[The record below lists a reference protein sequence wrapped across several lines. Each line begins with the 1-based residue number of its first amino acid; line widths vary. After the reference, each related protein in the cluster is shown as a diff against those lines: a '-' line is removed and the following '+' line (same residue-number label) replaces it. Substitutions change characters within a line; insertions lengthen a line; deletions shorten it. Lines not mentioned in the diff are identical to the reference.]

1 MSDHRALYA
10 TAADLARRG
19 QPFAVATVVRTQGST
34 PQVVGAKLIV
44 TTADEAGR
52 ATGTLGG
59 GCVEADAILAAREVL
74 TTGGRSLRAYELTE
88 DLAWNTGL
96 VCGGTMWILA
106 ERSDAAFGDPGAAM
120 AEAVAQAAT
129 GGQPMAVVTRLRRS
143 NRDVAFVARVFVS
156 AAGDLAGS
164 FGASS
169 VDARARDAAL
179 AQMRHGTARLVTID
193 PETGDELLIE
203 PVAGRPRLIV
213 AGGGHVAKAI
223 ARQAMLVDFDVAI
236 LEDRPEFA
244 DPARFP
250 GATVLSGDVPQT
262 IASLDYGWNH
272 FLVIA
277 TRGHKLD
284 ADCVL
289 AAVATPV
296 RYIGLLGSRRK
307 TVLIQSMLREA
318 GVPEDRIAAIRAPV
332 GLDLGGRTPAEI
344 ALSVV
349 AEITKERYG
358 GSGQALSAGKG
369 SRDLGSGFRVP
380 GSGSGVP
387 GF

>member
-250 GATVLSGDVPQT
+250 GATVLSGDVPKT

-358 GSGQALSAGKG
+358 GSGQPLSAGKG
-369 SRDLGSGFRVP
+369 
-380 GSGSGVP
+380 
-387 GF
+387 